1 MFSSLYYRARSWPVV
16 WRSRLFFYWLRVDK
30 GSFGFVAMLALPVI
44 VLGSIVYF
52 AYADGMRA
60 VARQRQQAFAANLE
74 REAEL
79 RCLAEN
85 VYHEARGEPMA
96 GQYAVAEVTLNRVA
110 SPYYPKTI
118 CQVVYDS
125 RWDPA
130 RKRRVAAFSWTQQ
143 EIARAPRGEAW
154 RQAMRAATAVYENVH
169 TPVVP
174 DALFY
179 HATSVDPYWARTRKP
194 VATVGHHVFYR

>member
-1 MFSSLYYRARSWPVV
+1 MFSSLYYRARSW
-16 WRSRLFFYWLRVDK
+16 RSQLFFYWLRIDK
-30 GSFGFVAMLALPVI
+30 ASFGFAAMLVLPI
-44 VLGSIVYF
+44 IALGSIVYF
-52 AYADGMRA
+52 AYSDGMREA
-60 VARQRQQAFAANLE
+60 ARQRQQAFAASLE
-74 REAEL
+74 RETEL

-110 SPYYPKTI
+110 SPDYPKTI
-118 CQVVYDS
+118 CQVVYES
-125 RWDPA
+125 RWDPV

-143 EIARAPRGEAW
+143 DIAYASRGKAW

-179 HATSVDPYWARTRKP
+179 HAASVDPYWAKTKKP